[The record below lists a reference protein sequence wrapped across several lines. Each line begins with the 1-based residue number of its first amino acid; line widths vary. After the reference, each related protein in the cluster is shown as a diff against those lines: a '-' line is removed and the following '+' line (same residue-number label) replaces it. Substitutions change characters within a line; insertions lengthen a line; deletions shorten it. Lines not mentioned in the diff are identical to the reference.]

1 MTPAYP
7 WSPPITGR
15 MKEDPEDFC
24 VFELPATEPEGNGE
38 HLWLEIEKRLLNTED
53 VAVALARACGVPRG
67 QVSYAG
73 RKDRQAVTRQW
84 FSVQCTATAEPD
96 WQTPATLM
104 ERLGKD
110 AEGEARVLRA
120 ERHSRKLRTGH
131 LAGNRFVVWLRGV
144 AGDRDMAEQI
154 LRRIGEQ
161 GVPNYF
167 GQQRFGRRNLEQ
179 AEQWLS
185 GGRAPRGRNQR
196 SLLLSAAR
204 SGIFNVALAERVA
217 DDTWAR
223 FLPGDVATFQGSGSV
238 FPVPEVTVDIEQR
251 LSEGV
256 IHPTGPLWGRG
267 DPLTTGEVRRRE
279 AECAR
284 QFETLASGLEAQ
296 GMKPAR
302 RALRLLPA
310 SLDWEWLGGDLR
322 LEIALGPGEYATS
335 ILDAV
340 MDSVPNKDTAYGN
353 TD

>member
-1 MTPAYP
+1 MTPVYP

-15 MKEDPEDFC
+15 MKEAPEDFC
-24 VFELPATEPEGNGE
+24 VFELPATEPEGSGE

-84 FSVQCTATAEPD
+84 FSVQCTAAAEPD
-96 WQTPATLM
+96 WQDPATLIQRM
-104 ERLGKD
+104 GKD
-110 AEGEARVLRA
+110 AVGEARVLRA

-131 LAGNRFVVWLRGV
+131 LAGNRFVVWLRDV
-144 AGDRDMAEQI
+144 AGDRDMAGQI
-154 LRRIGEQ
+154 LRRIREE

-204 SGIFNVALAERVA
+204 SAIFNAVLAERVA
-217 DDTWAR
+217 DDSWAR

-238 FPVPEVTVDIEQR
+238 FAVPEVTADIEQR
-251 LSEGV
+251 LAEGV

-267 DPLTTGEVRRRE
+267 EPLTAGDVRARE
-279 AECAR
+279 AECAGR
-284 QFETLASGLEAQ
+284 FESLASGLEAQ
-296 GMKPAR
+296 GVKSAR
-302 RALRLLPA
+302 RALRMLPG
-310 SLDWEWLGGDLR
+310 SLGFEWQGNDLR
-322 LEIALGPGEYATS
+322 LELELGPGEYATS
-335 ILDAV
+335 VIDAL
-340 MDSVPNKDTAYGN
+340 MDSAPKADTP
-353 TD
+353 

>member
-1 MTPAYP
+1 MTPIYP
-7 WSPPITGR
+7 WAPPIDAR
-15 MKEDPEDFC
+15 MKEAPEDFR
-24 VFELPATEPEGNGE
+24 VYELPATAPEGAGE

-84 FSVQCTATAEPD
+84 FSVQCTAATEPD
-96 WQTPATLM
+96 WQSTATLM
-104 ERLGKD
+104 ERLGER
-110 AEGEARVLRA
+110 AEGTARVLRA

-144 AGDRDMAEQI
+144 QGDRDQAEQI
-154 LRRIGEQ
+154 LERIREQ

-179 AEQWLS
+179 AEQWLD

-204 SGIFNVALAERVA
+204 SAIFNAVLAGRVG

-238 FPVPEVTVDIEQR
+238 FAVPDVTPDIEQR
-251 LSEGV
+251 LAEG
-256 IHPTGPLWGRG
+256 ILHPTGPLWGRG
-267 DPLTTGEVRRRE
+267 EPLVSGDVSLRE

-284 QFETLASGLEAQ
+284 GFEILASGLEAQ
-296 GMKPAR
+296 GMKAAR
-302 RALRLLPA
+302 RALRLLPQ
-310 SLDWEWLGGDLR
+310 SMVWEWQQDDLR
-322 LEIALGPGEYATS
+322 LELELGPGEYATS
-335 ILDAV
+335 VLDALTGGE
-340 MDSVPNKDTAYGN
+340 PNTGTA
-353 TD
+353 

>member
-1 MTPAYP
+1 MTTRPLYP

-15 MKEDPEDFC
+15 MKTAPEDFC
-24 VFELPATEPEGNGE
+24 VFERPATEPEGSGE

-53 VAVALARACGVPRG
+53 VAVALGRACGVPRG

-84 FSVQCTATAEPD
+84 FSVQCRAAAEPD
-96 WQTPATLM
+96 WQSPASLM
-104 ERLGKD
+104 ERLGEHAD
-110 AEGEARVLRA
+110 GEVRVMRA

-131 LAGNRFVVWLRGV
+131 LAGNRFVVWLREV

-154 LRRIGEQ
+154 LRRIREQ

-179 AEQWLS
+179 AEQWLG

-204 SGIFNVALAERVA
+204 SAIFNAVLAERVA

-238 FPVPEVTVDIEQR
+238 FAVPEVTADIEQR
-251 LSEGV
+251 LVEGA

-267 DPLTTGEVRRRE
+267 EALTTGDVRIRE

-284 QFETLASGLEAQ
+284 RFETLASGLEVQ
-296 GMKPAR
+296 GVKPAR
-302 RALRLLPA
+302 RALRMLPG
-310 SLDWEWLGGDLR
+310 SLGWEWQGDDLR
-322 LEIALGPGEYATS
+322 LELELGPGEYATS
-335 ILDAV
+335 ILDALI
-340 MDSVPNKDTAYGN
+340 SEAPEALAL
-353 TD
+353 